1 MGTVVKITS
10 YRKNVAWYG
19 NGRCPDNLSTYIQKC
34 ILQNIVLSET
44 HITLFYILYV
54 YLLSVYLSL
63 IDCYYIYLLGIG
75 TDTDIHVCMSYVFQY
90 LQSMIMHMPQEYRHL
105 ILPDTYYF
113 DVSILPE
120 RGLIQNYILTKKI
133 LNIILVSLLSILI
146 RLLGYKLQNWYYI
159 ANQQK
164 ILLHKKKKN
173 QIHVKSY
180 VFFSQIKER
189 NWVVIIAFFGSFYKD
204 CDTFFSYSFFG
215 SKMKT
220 DYPGI
225 EREWSNPKSVYN
237 IGYPG
242 INRKHGWS
250 LKAT

>member
-1 MGTVVKITS
+1 MYFT
-10 YRKNVAWYG
+10 
-19 NGRCPDNLSTYIQKC
+19 
-34 ILQNIVLSET
+34 NIVLSET
-44 HITLFYILYV
+44 HITLFYVLYV

-164 ILLHKKKKN
+164 ILLHKKKIRSMSKVTYSF
-173 QIHVKSY
+173 HKSM
-180 VFFSQIKER
+180 KEIEWSSLHFLDHFIR
-189 NWVVIIAFFGSFYKD
+189 IVIP
-204 CDTFFSYSFFG
+204 FFSYSFFG

-220 DYPGI
+220 DYLGI

>member
-1 MGTVVKITS
+1 M
-10 YRKNVAWYG
+10 
-19 NGRCPDNLSTYIQKC
+19 STYIQKC

-75 TDTDIHVCMSYVFQY
+75 TDTDIHVCISYVFQY

-120 RGLIQNYILTKKI
+120 RGLIQNCILTKKI

-146 RLLGYKLQNWYYI
+146 TLLGYKI
-159 ANQQK
+159 
-164 ILLHKKKKN
+164 
-173 QIHVKSY
+173 
-180 VFFSQIKER
+180 
-189 NWVVIIAFFGSFYKD
+189 
-204 CDTFFSYSFFG
+204 DT
-215 SKMKT
+215 T
-220 DYPGI
+220 
-225 EREWSNPKSVYN
+225 
-237 IGYPG
+237 
-242 INRKHGWS
+242 
-250 LKAT
+250 